1 MIALD
6 AALVIIVIAAVTA
19 GVTAVSANRVKTR
32 ALKAA
37 PDRRLEQAI
46 RLLDHLLAQHEG
58 GYAMLG
64 EKERTQAR
72 KIVNEYY
79 NR

>member
-19 GVTAVSANRVKTR
+19 GVMAVTVNRVKTT
-32 ALKAA
+32 AIKAA
-37 PDRRLEQAI
+37 PDRRLEQAV

-64 EKERTQAR
+64 EKERAEAR
-72 KIVNEYY
+72 RIVNEYY